1 MKTKLMPAALALVAT
16 LAMAAAATASEP
28 HLAGTWTLGVEGD
41 HVIPMAMIMKQDGS
55 KISGTIAMPINQSGD
70 RRDIAFEG
78 EVTATGLTFSTKE
91 GKPLFEFSGKWND
104 DGSLDGT
111 VTVGAGSDHGGA
123 DHKMHWTAER
133 LKERK
138 KG

>member
-1 MKTKLMPAALALVAT
+1 MKTTRQWLLVAFGA
-16 LAMAAAATASEP
+16 LFIVSRAAAADPDLT
-28 HLAGTWTLGVEGD
+28 GTWTLGVEGD
-41 HVIPMAMIMKQDGS
+41 HVIPMAMVMKQEGG
-55 KISGTIAMPINQSGD
+55 KITGTIAMPTNQHGD

-78 EVTATGLTFSTKE
+78 EVSATGFSFATKE
-91 GKPLFEFSGKWND
+91 GKPLLEFTGKVND
-104 DGSLDGT
+104 DGSLDGS
-111 VTVGAGSDHGGA
+111 VTLTGGSDHGAA

>member
-1 MKTKLMPAALALVAT
+1 MKTTRRWLLAVVASLALSSS
-16 LAMAAAATASEP
+16 AAAADPDLS
-28 HLAGTWTLGVEGD
+28 GTWTLGVEGD

-55 KISGTIAMPINQSGD
+55 KISGTIAMPINQQGD

-78 EVTATGLTFSTKE
+78 EATATGFTFSTKE
-91 GKPLFEFSGKWND
+91 GKPVLDFTGKLND
-104 DGSLDGT
+104 DGSLEGM
-111 VTVGAGSDHGGA
+111 VTMGSGSDHGA
-123 DHKMHWTAER
+123 AEHKMKWTAER